1 MTFPTAWAIPLGMW
15 TYHRELLAIPV
26 PRYTSFPTAAEF
38 AEGVGAKELA
48 TALEGEN
55 GDVSLYV
62 HIPFCEKICWYC
74 GCNTGVVN
82 RTDRVSSYLDALHR
96 EIALVAERLPRA
108 ARVTR
113 IAFGG
118 GSPNSISPIDFV
130 RIVDAL
136 TVEFGVQSE
145 GERPVFSIELDPR
158 TLGPEW
164 AAVIGAVRISRAS
177 LGVQTFDAA
186 LQEAIGRVQPA
197 RMIEN
202 STALLRRAGVRS
214 LNFDLMYGLP
224 SQTLEQLRNSL
235 EQTVAL
241 GADRVAL
248 FGYAHVP
255 QLIARQR
262 KIDASALPDVEAR
275 FRMAAFGHEFMVD
288 QGYVPV
294 GFDHFARP
302 GDVLAQAVSGGSLRR
317 NFQGFTEDQAS
328 VLIGLGASAVSS
340 FPELLVQ
347 NEKNS
352 GRYRM
357 MLSQGRLT
365 ANRGIVRT
373 AEDQRRGAV
382 IEALLCRGRARIEP
396 DLRCEAFPMLQPYF
410 DAGLCEAVG
419 EDLAI
424 LPGGLP
430 YARSIAARF
439 DPYRRDSLR
448 RFSSA
453 V

>member
-1 MTFPTAWAIPLGMW
+1 MW
-15 TYHRELLAIPV
+15 TYHPDLLAVPV

-38 AEGVGAKELA
+38 AEGVGEKELSA
-48 TALEGEN
+48 ALAGEN

-74 GCNTGVVN
+74 GCNTSVAN
-82 RTDRVSSYLDALHR
+82 RTDRVTSYLDALHQ

-108 ARVTR
+108 ARITR

-118 GSPNSISPIDFV
+118 GSPNGISPIDFV
-130 RIVDAL
+130 RVVDAL
-136 TVEFGVQSE
+136 TLEFGIQTE
-145 GERPVFSIELDPR
+145 GERPAFSIELDPR

-164 AAVIGAVRISRAS
+164 ASVLSFVGISRAS
-177 LGVQTFDAA
+177 LGVQTFEPA

-202 STALLRRAGVRS
+202 ATAMLRSSGVRS

-224 SQTLEQLRNSL
+224 GQTMAHLRDSL

-255 QLIARQR
+255 HLIARQK
-262 KIDASALPDVEAR
+262 KIDGSALPDAEMR
-275 FRMAAFGHEFMVD
+275 FRMAAFGHDYLVD

-294 GFDHFARP
+294 GFDHFALP
-302 GDVLAQAVSGGSLRR
+302 GDMLAQAVLNGTLQR
-317 NFQGFTEDQAS
+317 NFQGFTEDQAQ
-328 VLIGLGASAVSS
+328 VLIGLGSSAISS
-340 FPELLVQ
+340 FPGLLVQ
-347 NEKNS
+347 NEKNT

-357 MLSQGRLT
+357 MLSQGHLT
-365 ANRGIVRT
+365 ADRGIVRKL
-373 AEDQRRGAV
+373 EDQRRGAV
-382 IEALLCRGRARIEP
+382 IEALLCKGRARIAP
-396 DLRCEAFPMLQPYF
+396 DLQGEALPMLQGYL
-410 DAGLCEAVG
+410 DAGLCEMDGA
-419 EDLAI
+419 DLVI
-424 LPGGLP
+424 HPGGLP

-439 DPYRRDSLR
+439 DPYRKDSLR

>member
-1 MTFPTAWAIPLGMW
+1 MW
-15 TYHRELLAIPV
+15 TYHPDLLAVPV

-38 AEGVGAKELA
+38 AEGVGEKEMSAALA
-48 TALEGEN
+48 GEN
-55 GDVSLYV
+55 GDISLYV

-74 GCNTGVVN
+74 GCNTSVAN
-82 RTDRVSSYLDALHR
+82 RRDRVTSYLDALHQ
-96 EIALVAERLPRA
+96 EIALVAERLPKA
-108 ARVTR
+108 AKVGR

-118 GSPNSISPIDFV
+118 GSPNGISPIDFV
-130 RIVDAL
+130 RVVDVL
-136 TVEFGVQSE
+136 TLEFGIQTE

-164 AAVIGAVRISRAS
+164 ASVLAFVGISRAS
-177 LGVQTFDAA
+177 LGVQTFEPA
-186 LQEAIGRVQPA
+186 LQEAIGRIQPT

-202 STALLRRAGVRS
+202 ATAMLRSSGVRS

-224 SQTLEQLRNSL
+224 GQTMDHLRNSL

-255 QLIARQR
+255 HLIARQK
-262 KIDASALPDVEAR
+262 KIDGSALPDAEMR
-275 FRMAAFGHEFMVD
+275 FRMAAFGHDYLVE
-288 QGYVPV
+288 QGYMPV

-302 GDVLAQAVSGGSLRR
+302 GDSLAQASLSGTLRR
-317 NFQGFTEDQAS
+317 NFQGFTEDQAP
-328 VLIGLGASAVSS
+328 VLIGLGASAISS
-340 FPELLVQ
+340 FPDLLVQ
-347 NEKNS
+347 NEKNT

-357 MLSQGRLT
+357 MLSQHRLT
-365 ANRGIVRT
+365 ANRGIVRRP
-373 AEDQRRGAV
+373 DDRRRGAV
-382 IEALLCRGRARIEP
+382 IEALLCKARAHVDP
-396 DLRCEAFPMLQPYF
+396 DLKREALPMLQGYV
-410 DAGLCEAVG
+410 DAGLCEMDG
-419 EDLAI
+419 EDLVI
-424 LPGGLP
+424 HPGGLP